1 MSGNYDAIIIG
12 GGHNGLVC
20 GFYLAK
26 AGHRVLIL
34 ERREIV
40 GGAAVTEEFHPG
52 FRNSVASYS
61 VSLLNPK
68 IISDMELERHRLKV
82 VIRPASYF
90 APALDGG
97 HLFLGRDTKENI
109 ETIRKLSPKDA
120 AAYPAYNERLDRLV
134 DLFRSTLLETPPN
147 LGGGVRDLFSAA
159 MLAKR
164 AHGLGIEGQ
173 RDLIDLF
180 GKSAGEILD
189 NWFELDSIK
198 GILGFD
204 AITGAYCSPYT
215 PGSAYVLLHHVFGE
229 VNGIK
234 GAWGHAIGGMGAI
247 TQAMAAAAH
256 EAGAEIRVNAP
267 VREVIVENDRAQGV
281 VLDDGTAIRARVI
294 ASNIHPQ
301 LLYGKLIPESA
312 FSGDFAERIRNWRSG
327 SGVFRMNVALSELPN
342 FTTRPSNGVA
352 IHHQASIMIAPSLD
366 YLDTAY
372 TDARRRGWARKPVIE
387 MHIPSTIDDSLAPAG
402 QHVASLFCQHFAP
415 ELPNGESWDD
425 HRENVADLII
435 NTINDYAPN
444 FKSSVIGRMA
454 LSPLDLERKL
464 ALVGGDIFH
473 GQLGIDQLFSA
484 RPVLGYA
491 DYRGPFK
498 GLYMCGSSTHPGGGV
513 TGLPGHNAAREI
525 LRDIGKGPGGNG
537 GMRDFASGRV
547 AASL

>member
-1 MSGNYDAIIIG
+1 MSDQFDAIIIG
-12 GGHNGLVC
+12 AGHNGLAC

-26 AGHRVLIL
+26 AGRRVLIL
-34 ERREIV
+34 EKRDIV

-68 IISDMELERHRLKV
+68 IIRDMALARHGLNV

-90 APALDGG
+90 APAPDGG
-97 HLFLGRDTKENI
+97 HLLLGRDSKENI

-120 AAYPAYNERLDRLV
+120 EAYPAYNDRLDKLV

-147 LGGGVRDLFSAA
+147 LGGGVRHMFSAA

-164 AHGLGIEGQ
+164 AHKLGIEGQ
-173 RDLIDLF
+173 RDLLDLF
-180 GKSAGEILD
+180 GKSAGEMLD
-189 NWFELDSIK
+189 NWFELDAIK

-229 VNGIK
+229 VNGVK

-247 TQAMAAAAH
+247 TQAMAASAS
-256 EAGAEIRVNAP
+256 EAGADIRTNAA
-267 VREVIVENDRAQGV
+267 VKDVIIENDRVGGV
-281 VLDDGTAIRARVI
+281 VLEDGTAIRAKTV

-301 LLYGKLIPESA
+301 LLYGKLISLTALDDE
-312 FSGDFAERIRNWRSG
+312 FAERIRNWRSG
-327 SGVFRMNVALSELPN
+327 SGVFRMNVALSELPQ
-342 FTTRPSNGVA
+342 FTTLPSDGVGL
-352 IHHQASIMIAPSLD
+352 HHKASIMIAPSLD

-387 MHIPSTIDDSLAPAG
+387 MHIPSTIDETLAPAG
-402 QHVASLFCQHFAP
+402 QHVASMFCQHFAP
-415 ELPNGESWDD
+415 DLPDGKSWDD
-425 HRENVADLII
+425 YRDEVADLII
-435 NTINDYAPN
+435 DTVNDYAPN
-444 FKSSVIGRMA
+444 FKASVIGRMA

-464 ALVGGDIFH
+464 SLVGGDIFH
-473 GQLGIDQLFSA
+473 GQLGLDQLFSA

-525 LRDIGKGPGGNG
+525 LRDIGKGRRLPQ
-537 GMRDFASGRV
+537 R
-547 AASL
+547 AAAL

>member
-1 MSGNYDAIIIG
+1 MSSGYDAIIIG

-20 GFYLAK
+20 GFYLAR
-26 AGHRVLIL
+26 AGKRVLVL

-68 IISDMELERHRLKV
+68 IIADMDLARHGLKV
-82 VIRPASYF
+82 LIRPASYF
-90 APALDGG
+90 APAPDGR
-97 HLFLGRDTKENI
+97 HLLLGRDEKENL
-109 ETIRKLSPKDA
+109 ETLRRLSPNDA
-120 AAYPAYNERLDRLV
+120 AAYAAYHERLDRLV

-147 LGGGVRDLFSAA
+147 LGGGVRDFFSAA
-159 MLAKR
+159 MLMKR
-164 AHGLGIEGQ
+164 AHELGLEGQ

-189 NWFELDSIK
+189 NWFEIDALK

-215 PGSAYVLLHHVFGE
+215 PGSAYVLLHHIFGE
-229 VNGIK
+229 VNGVK
-234 GAWGHAIGGMGAI
+234 GAWGHAVGGMGAI
-247 TQAMAAAAH
+247 TQAMAKAVR
-256 EAGAEIRVNAP
+256 EAGGEVRTSAP
-267 VREVIVENDRAQGV
+267 VREIILEKGRAAGV
-281 VLDDGTAIRARVI
+281 VLEDGAPIRARVI

-301 LLYGKLIPESA
+301 LLFGRLIPEDA
-312 FSGDFAERIRNWRSG
+312 LPAEFAERIRNWRSG
-327 SGVFRMNVALSELPN
+327 SGVFRMNVALSALPN
-342 FTTRPSNGVA
+342 FTTRPTAGLD

-372 TDARRRGWARKPVIE
+372 TDARRFGWARKPVIE
-387 MHIPSTIDDSLAPAG
+387 MHIPSTIDDTLAPPG

-415 ELPNGESWDD
+415 TLPDGKNWDD
-425 HRENVADLII
+425 HRDEVADLVID
-435 NTINDYAPN
+435 TINDYAPN
-444 FKSSVIGRMA
+444 FRASVIGRMA

-464 ALVGGDIFH
+464 SLVGGDIFH

-484 RPVLGYA
+484 RPVLGHA
-491 DYRGPFK
+491 DYRAPFK
-498 GLYMCGSSTHPGGGV
+498 GLYMCGSSAHPGGGV

-525 LRDIGKGPGGNG
+525 LRDIGKGRSTQ
-537 GMRDFASGRV
+537 MR
-547 AASL
+547 AAAL

>member
-1 MSGNYDAIIIG
+1 MSHAYDAIIIG

-20 GFYLAK
+20 GFYLAR
-26 AGHRVLIL
+26 AGRRVLIL
-34 ERREIV
+34 EKRDIV

-68 IISDMELERHRLKV
+68 IIADMELARHRLKV
-82 VIRPASYF
+82 LIRPASYF
-90 APALDGG
+90 APSPDGR
-97 HLFLGRDTKENI
+97 HLFLTRNEQENL

-120 AAYPAYNERLDRLV
+120 LAYPLYHERLDRLV

-147 LGGGVRDLFSAA
+147 LGGGVRHMFSAA

-164 AHGLGIEGQ
+164 AHKLGIEGQ

-229 VNGIK
+229 TNGVK
-234 GAWGHAIGGMGAI
+234 GAWGHAVGGMGAI
-247 TQAMAAAAH
+247 TQAMASAAR
-256 EAGAEIRVNAP
+256 EAGADIRTDAP
-267 VREVIVENDRAQGV
+267 VQEVLIENGRAIGV
-281 VLDDGTAIRARVI
+281 SLEDGTQVRARVV

-301 LLYGKLIPESA
+301 LLYGKLIPE
-312 FSGDFAERIRNWRSG
+312 GVLPDEFAERIRNWRSG
-327 SGVFRMNVALSELPN
+327 SGVFRMNVALSELPQ
-342 FTTRPSNGVA
+342 FTTRPSNGLA
-352 IHHQASIMIAPSLD
+352 LHHQSSIMIAPSLD

-372 TDARRRGWARKPVIE
+372 TDARRHGWAKKPVIE
-387 MHIPSTIDDSLAPAG
+387 MHIPSTIDDSLAPEG

-415 ELPNGESWDD
+415 ELPNGESWDV
-425 HRENVADLII
+425 HRDKVADLII
-435 NTINDYAPN
+435 DTINDYAPN
-444 FKSSVIGRMA
+444 FKSSVIARMA
-454 LSPLDLERKL
+454 LSPRDLETKL
-464 ALVGGDIFH
+464 SLVAGDIFH

-484 RPVLGYA
+484 RPVLGHA

-525 LRDIGKGPGGNG
+525 LRDIGKGSGGKG
-537 GMRDFASGRV
+537 RGPEMR
-547 AASL
+547 AAAL

>member
-1 MSGNYDAIIIG
+1 MSSTYDAIIIG

-26 AGHRVLIL
+26 AGHKVLIL
-34 ERREIV
+34 ERRDIV

-68 IISDMELERHRLKV
+68 IIADMELARHRLKV
-82 VIRPASYF
+82 ILRPMSYF
-90 APALDGG
+90 APTLDGKS
-97 HLFLGRDTKENI
+97 LLLGRDSAENI

-120 AAYPAYNERLDRLV
+120 AAYPAYNERLDKLV
-134 DLFRSTLLETPPN
+134 DLFRSTLMETPPN
-147 LGGGVRDLFSAA
+147 LGGGVRHMFSAA

-164 AHGLGIEGQ
+164 AHKLGIEGQ

-229 VNGIK
+229 VNGVK

-247 TQAMAAAAH
+247 TQAMASAAAA
-256 EAGAEIRVNAP
+256 AGAEIRLNAP
-267 VREVIVENDRAQGV
+267 VKEVILENDRAVGV
-281 VLDDGTAIRARVI
+281 VLDDGTPIRAKAVS
-294 ASNIHPQ
+294 SNIHPQ
-301 LLYGKLIPESA
+301 LLFGKLIPEDA
-312 FSGDFAERIRNWRSG
+312 LPGEFAERIRNWRSG

-342 FTTRPSNGVA
+342 FTARPSTDVQL
-352 IHHQASIMIAPSLD
+352 HHKASVMIAPSLD

-372 TDARRRGWARKPVIE
+372 TDARRTGWAKKPVIE
-387 MHIPSTIDDSLAPAG
+387 MHIPSTYDDTLAPQG
-402 QHVASLFCQHFAP
+402 QHVANLFCQHFAP
-415 ELPNGESWDD
+415 ELPDGKNWDD
-425 HRENVADLII
+425 HREDVANVVI

-444 FKSSVIGRMA
+444 FKASVIGNMA
-454 LSPLDLERKL
+454 LTPLDLERKL

-525 LRDIGKGPGGNG
+525 LRDIGKRRAPA
-537 GMRDFASGRV
+537 R
-547 AASL
+547 AAAL

>member
-1 MSGNYDAIIIG
+1 MSDHFDAIIIG
-12 GGHNGLVC
+12 AGHNGLAC
-20 GFYLAK
+20 GYYLAK
-26 AGHRVLIL
+26 AGRRVLIL
-34 ERREIV
+34 EKRDIV

-68 IISDMELERHRLKV
+68 IIRDMELARHGLKV

-90 APALDGG
+90 APSPDGG
-97 HLFLGRDTKENI
+97 HLLLGRDSRENI

-120 AAYPAYNERLDRLV
+120 EAYPAYNERLDKLV

-147 LGGGVRDLFSAA
+147 LGGGVRHIFSAA

-164 AHGLGIEGQ
+164 AHKLGIEGQ
-173 RDLIDLF
+173 RDLLDLF

-189 NWFELDSIK
+189 NWFELNAIK

-229 VNGIK
+229 VNGVK

-247 TQAMAAAAH
+247 TQAMAAAAG
-256 EAGAEIRVNAP
+256 EAGAEIRINAP
-267 VREVIVENDRAQGV
+267 VKDVIIENERAAGV
-281 VLDDGTAIRARVI
+281 VLEDGTAIRAKTV

-301 LLYGKLIPESA
+301 LLFGKLIPMTALDHE
-312 FSGDFAERIRNWRSG
+312 FAERIRNWRSG
-327 SGVFRMNVALSELPN
+327 SGVFRMNVALSELPQ
-342 FTTRPSNGVA
+342 FTTLPSNGVGL
-352 IHHQASIMIAPSLD
+352 HHKASIMIAPSLD

-372 TDARRRGWARKPVIE
+372 TDARRHGWARKPVIE
-387 MHIPSTIDDSLAPAG
+387 MHIPSTIDDTLAPAG
-402 QHVASLFCQHFAP
+402 QHVASMFCQNFAP
-415 ELPNGESWDD
+415 KLPGGKSWDD
-425 HRENVADLII
+425 HRDEVADLII
-435 NTINDYAPN
+435 DTVNDYAPN
-444 FKSSVIGRMA
+444 FKASVIGRMA

-464 ALVGGDIFH
+464 SLVGGDIFH
-473 GQLGIDQLFSA
+473 GQLGLDQLFSA
-484 RPVLGYA
+484 RPVLGFA

-525 LRDIGKGPGGNG
+525 LRDIGKGRGLQQ
-537 GMRDFASGRV
+537 R
-547 AASL
+547 AAAL